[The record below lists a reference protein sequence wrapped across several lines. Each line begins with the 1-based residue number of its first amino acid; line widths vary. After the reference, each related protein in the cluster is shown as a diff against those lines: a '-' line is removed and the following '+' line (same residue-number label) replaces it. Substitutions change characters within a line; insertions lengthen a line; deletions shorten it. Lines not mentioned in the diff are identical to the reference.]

1 MMRVGAF
8 VLLTLFVSTG
18 ACAAPPELGLPIA
31 CEIGKTCWVQ
41 NYVDHDPSPAAQD
54 YACGGE
60 TYDGHDGTDIRILD
74 TTEQADVIAS
84 APGIVKAVRDGVTD
98 NLMRTDADR
107 AAVKDRECG
116 NGAVVN
122 HADGWQTQ
130 YCHMRAGSVAVKAGD
145 KVERGSKLGE
155 VGYSGMAAFPHV
167 HLTVRKDGKSL
178 DPFASTSDGTASCG
192 AAKVP
197 LWSDEA
203 LAALAYN
210 IGDVISAGFYSGSVE
225 FSDLET
231 GTLTEVN
238 PSSSWPAMIAFI
250 WAINLSSGDTVT
262 ITLHG
267 PGGLEVINTKNLDR
281 NKAQYLLFAGKKR
294 PPGGWPVGDYVGSF
308 VVSNGGKDRLSHEW
322 HATIN

>member
-1 MMRVGAF
+1 MRVAAF
-8 VLLTLFVSTG
+8 LLLTPVVATG
-18 ACAAPPELGLPIA
+18 AGAAPLELGLPIA

-41 NYVDHDPSPAAQD
+41 NYVDHDLSPAARD

-60 TYDGHDGTDIRILD
+60 TYDGHDGTDIRVLD
-74 TTEQADVIAS
+74 TTSRADVIAS
-84 APGIVKAVRDGVTD
+84 ASGTVKAARDGMAD

-107 AAVKDRECG
+107 AAVEDRECG
-116 NGAVVN
+116 NGVVVD
-122 HADGWQTQ
+122 HLDGWQTQ
-130 YCHMRAGSVAVKAGD
+130 YCHMRAGSVVVKAGD
-145 KVERGSKLGE
+145 KVERGTRLGE

-167 HLTVRKDGKSL
+167 HLTVRKDGNSL
-178 DPFASTSDGTASCG
+178 DPFASTSGGTASCG
-192 AAKVP
+192 AAQDP
-197 LWSDEA
+197 LWSEEA

-210 IGDVISAGFYSGSVE
+210 KGDVISTGFYSGSVE

-308 VVSNGGKDRLSHEW
+308 VVSNGGKDRLLREW